1 MSTPGPRSGVTIN
14 LIKGQMRGES
24 IDTISGLEP
33 PSGPAGTTYF
43 IGDHR
48 SSSFRGDYGQ
58 DSVRGGPGADELHG
72 ESLPTP
78 SQATAAATS
87 STAAPASTA
96 TMGGPAS
103 IARAA
108 LDQRRCDLR
117 TRPANSLLAAAF
129 GDLHP
134 SQLDLKLGLG
144 PFVLLFLVSPAT
156 PGPPTDLHARLV
168 LPERTAASRE
178 NSQKKPENSSPRAE
192 MPSTLGIET
201 PTRSGKESGAAA
213 KRKRRG
219 LCPPIRTGSYGPY
232 RGWCSARPC

>member
-103 IARAA
+103 IARTA

-144 PFVLLFLVSPAT
+144 PFVLLFLVSA
-156 PGPPTDLHARLV
+156 ARFIEPLAC
-168 LPERTAASRE
+168 LS
-178 NSQKKPENSSPRAE
+178 
-192 MPSTLGIET
+192 GIEI
-201 PTRSGKESGAAA
+201 GHVVGVV
-213 KRKRRG
+213 G
-219 LCPPIRTGSYGPY
+219 
-232 RGWCSARPC
+232 